1 MSSSTAGQT
10 QYGRH
15 AITIDGVRQVFH
27 VSGTG
32 PLCLAQP
39 GGPGFGW
46 EYLRMPALEQH
57 LTMVY
62 LEPIGTGDSGRLPA
76 RGDYRLD
83 VWARFLHGV
92 AERSPDLS

>member
-1 MSSSTAGQT
+1 
-10 QYGRH
+10 
-15 AITIDGVRQVFH
+15 
-27 VSGTG
+27 
-32 PLCLAQP
+32 
-39 GGPGFGW
+39 
-46 EYLRMPALEQH
+46 MPALEQH